1 LDLYPAIDI
10 LDGKAV
16 RLRQGHFDDKSVYAD
31 DPVEAAERWVADGAR
46 RLHVVD
52 LDGAKAG
59 RPISVDHL
67 RHICERVPIPVQ
79 YGGGLRSTG
88 AVEEAIDAGAA
99 RVVLGTAAFADAELL
114 DTVMGRWPDRVAVAV
129 DVRGGL
135 VSTAGWTQQS
145 QLDAGG
151 AVEVLRERGVQT
163 FIYTNV
169 DRDGMLNGPDQ
180 DEVRRVSQ
188 LVGGKTL
195 LYSGGIG
202 TLDHLRALAHLGL
215 SNLTGVIVGKALYE
229 RRFGIGEA
237 QAALDGTE
245 VSTSP

>member
-31 DPVEAAERWVADGAR
+31 DPVEAAERWVSDGAR

-52 LDGAKAG
+52 LDGARSG
-59 RPISVDHL
+59 RPASLGHL
-67 RHICERVPIPVQ
+67 RRICQRVSVPVQ
-79 YGGGLRSTG
+79 YGGGLRSTD

-114 DTVMGRWPDRVAVAV
+114 DTVIERLPDRLAVAV

-145 QLDAGG
+145 QLQAGD
-151 AVEVLRERGVQT
+151 AVEALRKRGVRT

-169 DRDGMLNGPDQ
+169 DLDGMLSGPDGA
-180 DEVRRVSQ
+180 EVRQVSQ
-188 LVGGKTL
+188 LVGDDSF

-202 TLDHLRALAHLGL
+202 TLDDLECLAGLGL
-215 SNLTGVIVGKALYE
+215 RNLTGVIVGKALYE
-229 RRFGIGEA
+229 QRFGIAKA
-237 QAALDGTE
+237 QASLDGTE
-245 VSTSP
+245 AATSS

>member
-10 LDGKAV
+10 LDGRAV
-16 RLRQGHFDDKSVYAD
+16 RLRQGRFDDKSVYAD
-31 DPVEAAERWVADGAR
+31 DPAAAAERWVADGAR

-59 RPISVDHL
+59 RPASLEYL
-67 RHICERVPIPVQ
+67 RAICERVPAAVQ
-79 YGGGLRSTG
+79 YGGGLRST
-88 AVEEAIDAGAA
+88 ADVEQAIDAGAE

-114 DTVMGRWPDRVAVAV
+114 KSVLEQWPERVAVAV

-145 QLDAGG
+145 QLRAGD
-151 AVEVLRERGVQT
+151 AVEALRRRGVRV

-169 DRDGMLNGPDQ
+169 DRDGMLIGPDQ
-180 DEVRRVSQ
+180 AEVMRISE
-188 LVGGKTL
+188 LVGEERF

-202 TLDHLRALAHLGL
+202 SLDDLRTLAALGL
-215 SNLTGVIVGKALYE
+215 PNLTGVIIGKALYE
-229 RRFGIGEA
+229 ERFGIAEA
-237 QAALDGTE
+237 QAVLEGTGD
-245 VSTSP
+245 SKSS